1 MSSETA
7 AAQTAPAPA
16 GHDDGHHTNYVKIWG
31 ILVVLLVISVLG
43 PFLGHPIVTLITA
56 FGIATVKAFMVA
68 KYFMHITLERKWIT
82 YLMVT
87 MLLLMV
93 LFVGGVAPDVLKH
106 EGLRWENVAA
116 KESVIK
122 GNLAGEAAEHGEHG
136 GGEHGAAPAGEH
148 H

>member
-1 MSSETA
+1 
-7 AAQTAPAPA
+7 
-16 GHDDGHHTNYVKIWG
+16 
-31 ILVVLLVISVLG
+31 
-43 PFLGHPIVTLITA
+43 
-56 FGIATVKAFMVA
+56 
-68 KYFMHITLERKWIT
+68 MHINLERKWIA

-122 GNLAGEAAEHGEHG
+122 GNAAGEAAEHG